1 MKKRLA
7 PRGSF
12 SAEASIVLLASMVL
26 AAALSAYLSRL
37 RAEITVQ
44 TALDKT
50 ACEIAS
56 LTYPAAR
63 ICEAVSAAD
72 SGKGGMSDAVAGF
85 AKQVGIGGDLNSFDS
100 MIGEFKG
107 NLWKA
112 TSGGEGLLEGAR
124 EIYSSLKNVADDPA
138 GALTLVASGIA
149 GDLSLDI
156 AGRMI
161 ADPLCRL
168 IMPAYIDSEDAD
180 GRLEKL
186 GVKGG
191 MSGIDFSLSDVLFNG
206 KDITLV
212 AVYEISGDA
221 LGLRLPSRKVVERA
235 VCAAWVPDSLLGIS
249 DNSIWNMTPLERGK
263 EIVRIYKSSNPGQAV
278 KNGYKFSLYSHAFAR
293 YTLITSLN
301 PFTAYYSE
309 CSESSGGQFDYT
321 IREANLRRELNSRAS
336 SLRAGFNKLSEG
348 DAIKLEN
355 GGTEIAVKSGAVLFM
370 TVVFPEEA
378 EDYSDTLRKIC
389 DAAAKGKGIK
399 IAMAFYDKALG
410 GAGK

>member
-1 MKKRLA
+1 
-7 PRGSF
+7 
-12 SAEASIVLLASMVL
+12 MVL

-37 RAEITVQ
+37 RAEITVE

-50 ACEIAS
+50 AREIAT

-72 SGKGGMSDAVAGF
+72 SGEGGLSGAVAGF

-100 MIGEFKG
+100 MIGDFKG
-107 NLWKA
+107 TLMKA
-112 TSGGEGLLEGAR
+112 TSGGEGMLEGAK
-124 EIYSSLKNVADDPA
+124 EIYASLKNVSDDPA
-138 GALTLVASGIA
+138 GAITLVASGIA

-161 ADPLCRL
+161 AAPLCRL
-168 IMPAYIDSEDAD
+168 IMPAYIDPDDAD
-180 GRLEKL
+180 ARLEKL
-186 GVKGG
+186 GIKGG
-191 MSGIDFSLSDVLFNG
+191 MAGIDFSLSDVLFNG

-221 LGLRLPSRKVVERA
+221 LGLGLPPRKVVERA
-235 VCAAWVPDSLLGIS
+235 VCASWVPESLLGLS
-249 DNSIWNMTPLERGK
+249 NTSIWNMSPFERGK
-263 EIVRIYKSSNPGQAV
+263 EIVKIYKSSNPGQAV
-278 KNGYKFSLYSHAFAR
+278 KNGYKFSLYSPAFAR

-309 CSESSGGQFDYT
+309 CSESSEGQFNYT
-321 IREANLRRELNSRAS
+321 LRDANIRRELNSRAA
-336 SLRAGFNKLSEG
+336 SLRAGCDKLSEG
-348 DAIKLEN
+348 DEIKLEN
-355 GGTEIAVKSGAVLFM
+355 GGTEKAVKSGADLHM

-378 EDYSDTLRKIC
+378 EEYSDTLRKIC

-399 IAMAFYDKALG
+399 IVMAFYDKALG